1 MNAHEV
7 HFIFPFFIFLIFLT
21 FFHLSIFPFFHLSFD
36 CMEWGR
42 DEQTSAEDAFI
53 DV

>member
-1 MNAHEV
+1 MPTKC
-7 HFIFPFFIFLIFLT
+7 ILFFHCT
-21 FFHLSIFPFFHLSFD
+21 FFHFIINLSFD

-53 DV
+53 DMNK

>member
-1 MNAHEV
+1 MPTKCILISIS
-7 HFIFPFFIFLIFLT
+7 HFSHF
-21 FFHLSIFPFFHLSFD
+21 SYIFPFFHFSFFPFSFD

-53 DV
+53 DM